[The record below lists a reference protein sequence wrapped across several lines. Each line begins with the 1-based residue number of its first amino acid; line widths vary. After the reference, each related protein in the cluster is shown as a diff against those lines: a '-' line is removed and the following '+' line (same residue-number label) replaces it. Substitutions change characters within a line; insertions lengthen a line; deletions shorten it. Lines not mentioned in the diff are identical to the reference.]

1 MLRRI
6 PAVTVL
12 ILLLAFP
19 PLARPFVAGIDRRY
33 PPHEWWGG
41 GAARGYNVEVL
52 RAVAAEMGEQVEFR
66 PMVWADAVRALARGE
81 VDVLC
86 MARTPERETRYELT
100 EHGLLD
106 LALAIFVRTETSGIP
121 DLAALAGRTVA
132 VQENDVSHR
141 LLRERCPQAVV
152 VPVPDQAEALHL
164 VARGEVTAAFG
175 NRYTAHY
182 LVRQLGLSRLKE
194 IGEPVPIG
202 PRVLA
207 VRKGRTAL
215 RERLD
220 RALARLEG
228 SGELRRIRQKWFGRA
243 LSPGRDWTPV
253 LRAGALVLAAV
264 LVGFGLLAAWNRS
277 LRREVR
283 RRTDALRASEQRYRS
298 LLDTA
303 LEAVLVVDQKTRL
316 ILYANHPTE
325 RLMGVPAGD
334 IVGRRLDELVC
345 PEDLPRALEAVAEV
359 ARGERGDDPRAY
371 RIVRADGTRRTV
383 EAVSSRVKYEGREA
397 VLIYARDVTER
408 EEMRRRAEQASRLRS
423 VGRLAGGLAHEFNNI
438 LAAVLGHAELGEREA
453 RDPEA
458 VTRRFRAIAEA
469 AQRGGEVARQ
479 LLAYSRQQRLDPRV
493 VDLCREVRRD
503 VEFLRPLMP
512 RNIEIRVDCPDHPLW
527 VRIDPGRLQE
537 ALVNLATNA
546 RDAMPRG
553 GRLRFEVDTV
563 EVRPDYA
570 RGHDGLAPGRYAR
583 ITVSDTGAG
592 IPRDVLPHIFEPFF
606 TTKPVGRGTGLG
618 LSSVHG
624 FVKQSRGHIHAY
636 SEAGR
641 GATIRI
647 YLPLADPDG
656 TVRKDMPR
664 EATVER
670 TAEGD
675 VWVVEDEPALCE
687 ILRDALRAAGYRV
700 SVFSSGVEALSA
712 LSTRAP
718 PDAAVVD
725 LVLEGERGLEVGRAF
740 RRRIPG
746 IPIVY
751 TSGYSEAFAREEG
764 LLDPGEALLTKP
776 FQVAELVEVLARLLR
791 HRQEHPVQEG

>member
-6 PAVTVL
+6 HAVAALVVF
-12 ILLLAFP
+12 LAAP
-19 PLARPFVAGIDRRY
+19 SLAHSFVAGIDRWY
-33 PPHEWWGG
+33 PPHEWWEK

-52 RAVAAEMGEQVEFR
+52 RAVAAELGEPVAFR

-86 MARTPERETRYELT
+86 MARTPEREMRYGLT

-106 LALAIFVRTETSGIP
+106 LALALFVRAETSGIP
-121 DLAALAGRTVA
+121 DLSALEGRTVA

-141 LLRERCPQAVV
+141 LLKERCPLAVV
-152 VPVPDQAEALHL
+152 VPVPDQAEALQL
-164 VARGEVTAAFG
+164 VARGEVSASFG
-175 NRYTAHY
+175 NRYTAYY
-182 LVRQLGLSRLKE
+182 LVRRLGLSRLKE
-194 IGEPVPIG
+194 IGEPVPVG
-202 PRVLA
+202 SRVLA
-207 VRKGRTAL
+207 VRKGRTEF
-215 RERLD
+215 RGRLD
-220 RALARLEG
+220 RALARLEA
-228 SGELRRIRQKWFGRA
+228 SGELARIRQKWFGRV

-253 LRAGALVLAAV
+253 LRTGALGLAAV
-264 LVGFGLLAAWNRS
+264 LAGFGALAAWNRS

-283 RRTDALRASEQRYRS
+283 RQTEALRASEKRYRS

-303 LEAVLVVDQKTRL
+303 LEAVLVVDLETRL
-316 ILYANHPTE
+316 ILYANRPTE
-325 RLMGVPAGD
+325 RLVGIPAGD
-334 IVGRRLDELVC
+334 IVGRRLDDLVC
-345 PEDLPRALEAVAEV
+345 PEDLPRARRAVAEV
-359 ARGERGDDPRAY
+359 ARGARGDDLRTY
-371 RIVRADGTRRTV
+371 GIVRPDGNQRTV
-383 EAVSSRVKYEGREA
+383 EAISSRVRYEGRDA
-397 VLIYARDVTER
+397 ALVYARDVTER

-423 VGRLAGGLAHEFNNI
+423 VGRLAGGMAHEFNNI

-458 VTRRFRAIAEA
+458 VVRRFRAIAEA

-479 LLAYSRQQRLDPRV
+479 LLAYSRQQRLRPRV
-493 VDLCREVRRD
+493 VDLCGELRKD

-512 RNIEIRVDCPDHPLW
+512 RNVEIRIDCPDHPLW

-546 RDAMPRG
+546 RDAMPGG
-553 GRLRFEVDTV
+553 GRLRFDVDAV
-563 EVRPDYA
+563 DIGPGEA
-570 RGHDGLAPGRYAR
+570 RGHDALPPGRYAR

-606 TTKPVGRGTGLG
+606 TTKPPGRGTGLG

-641 GATIRI
+641 GTTIRI
-647 YLPLADPDG
+647 YLPLADPEG
-656 TVRKDMPR
+656 AAR
-664 EATVER
+664 EATPREVPVER
-670 TAEGD
+670 TAEGE
-675 VWVVEDEPALCE
+675 VWVVEDEPALRG

-700 SVFSSGVEALSA
+700 SVFSSGEEALAALSA
-712 LSTRAP
+712 RS
-718 PDAAVVD
+718 PDAAVID
-725 LVLEGERGLEVGRAF
+725 LVLEGGRGLEVGRSL

-746 IPIVY
+746 LPIVY

-776 FQVAELVEVLARLLR
+776 FQVAELEGMLARLLR
-791 HRQEHPVQEG
+791 HRRRQPAQEG